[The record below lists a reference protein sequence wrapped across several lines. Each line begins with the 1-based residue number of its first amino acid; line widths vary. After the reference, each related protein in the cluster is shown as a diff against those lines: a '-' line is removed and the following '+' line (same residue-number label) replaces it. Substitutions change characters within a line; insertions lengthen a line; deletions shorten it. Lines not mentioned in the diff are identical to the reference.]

1 MRLVNNVKY
10 ISSENGR
17 VVAKDMDAPKLSNG
31 DILVKMHACS
41 ICGSD
46 LEKVY
51 GSYGAKSMK
60 LGHEIAGEVVESI
73 SNEFKKGDRVFVHH
87 HVPCYN
93 CFYCSRKDYTLCGQY
108 LKSNVDPCGLAEYI
122 RVPEFN
128 IKGILKIPESM
139 SYEEAALIEPLA
151 CCIKSLNR
159 LRVKKGDTAA
169 IIGCGPVGTM
179 HAMLLKPICDR
190 IFGGMPDSTN
200 TGGAKPHHVF
210 IIDRNDYR
218 LDFAKKYAKP
228 INATKEDAVAVIKE
242 NTDNR
247 GADIVIVATGN
258 INAMMQ
264 AFELVR
270 KGGKILI
277 FGVPSKGAM
286 LNIDANLLFMNEISL
301 LTSGYCSEKET
312 KEALR
317 LIESGEINAK
327 ELITHRYPLEKAAE
341 AFETAHKGNAM
352 KVVVVD

>member
-1 MRLVNNVKY
+1 MIF

-17 VVAKDMDAPKLSNG
+17 VVARDMDVPKLDNG

-46 LEKVY
+46 LEKAY

-87 HVPCYN
+87 HVPCHECY
-93 CFYCSRKDYTLCGQY
+93 YCKNEDYTLCEHY
-108 LKSNVDPCGLAEYI
+108 LKSNVEPCGLAEYI

-128 IKGILKIPESM
+128 IRGILKIPESM
-139 SYEEAALIEPLA
+139 SYDEAALIEPLA
-151 CCIKSLNR
+151 CCIKSVNR
-159 LRVKKGDTAA
+159 LKVNNKDTVA
-169 IIGCGPVGTM
+169 IIGCGPVGMM
-179 HAMLLKPICDR
+179 HAMLLKQC
-190 IFGGMPDSTN
+190 N
-200 TGGAKPHHVF
+200 VF

-228 INATKEDAVAVIKE
+228 INATREDAAAVINE

-258 INAMMQ
+258 INVMMQ

-277 FGVPSKGAM
+277 FGVPSKGAV
-286 LNIDANLLFMNEISL
+286 LNIDANKLFMNEISL

-317 LIESGEINAK
+317 TIESGEIDAK
-327 ELITHRYPLEKAAE
+327 SLITHKYPLEKAAE

-352 KVVVVD
+352 KVVVTA